1 MRIGFV
7 LFWGAAEQ
15 VSGKVVPGHTTG
27 GRELTWGEGPQVR
40 AHSPAD
46 LMATARAE
54 IAQQAVDLFGGPGIA
69 ELRACHAPGC
79 GCTSSSG
86 A

>member
-1 MRIGFV
+1 MINDQVR
-7 LFWGAAEQ
+7 AA
-15 VSGKVVPGHTTG
+15 PRW
-27 GRELTWGEGPQVR
+27 RELTWGEGPQVR

-46 LMATARAE
+46 LIATARAE